1 MRKIGIIGLGKVGME
16 YVFALLNSNIDFDEL
31 VLIDV
36 AKEALRSKTLD
47 LNHALLNLNK
57 NVKVKMGDYNEL
69 SDAELVCITAGMPQ
83 SQINGSRDNDLAK
96 CDAIFN
102 NIIPNIVASGFKGI
116 YLLASNPLDVMCR
129 IALKYANCDPNR
141 IIGSGTLL
149 DTSRLLTVVS
159 NRYNKNLFDL
169 KGLVLGEHG
178 STSFSV
184 WSSIN
189 VQIPEQDKEEID
201 KEVRKLGFDIVNG
214 QGFTA
219 YGVAAALL
227 RITRDILNDD
237 QEILPVSTYLK
248 EHDIYIS
255 TPSRIGKDGCIENN
269 LYTNFTEYEKQE
281 LDKSVKKIKY
291 LFEQETNNKN

>member
-69 SDAELVCITAGMPQ
+69 GDAELVCITAGMPQ
-83 SQINGSRDNDLAK
+83 NQINGSRDNDLAK
-96 CDAIFN
+96 CDVIFK
-102 NIIPNIVASGFKGI
+102 NIIPNIVESGFKGI

-129 IALKYANCDPNR
+129 IALKYANCNPNR

-169 KGLVLGEHG
+169 KGLVLGEH
-178 STSFSV
+178 
-184 WSSIN
+184 
-189 VQIPEQDKEEID
+189 
-201 KEVRKLGFDIVNG
+201 
-214 QGFTA
+214 
-219 YGVAAALL
+219 
-227 RITRDILNDD
+227 
-237 QEILPVSTYLK
+237 
-248 EHDIYIS
+248 
-255 TPSRIGKDGCIENN
+255 
-269 LYTNFTEYEKQE
+269 
-281 LDKSVKKIKY
+281 
-291 LFEQETNNKN
+291 

>member
-1 MRKIGIIGLGKVGME
+1 M
-16 YVFALLNSNIDFDEL
+16 
-31 VLIDV
+31 
-36 AKEALRSKTLD
+36 
-47 LNHALLNLNK
+47 
-57 NVKVKMGDYNEL
+57 
-69 SDAELVCITAGMPQ
+69 
-83 SQINGSRDNDLAK
+83 
-96 CDAIFN
+96 
-102 NIIPNIVASGFKGI
+102 
-116 YLLASNPLDVMCR
+116 
-129 IALKYANCDPNR
+129 
-141 IIGSGTLL
+141 
-149 DTSRLLTVVS
+149 
-159 NRYNKNLFDL
+159 
-169 KGLVLGEHG
+169 GEHG

-227 RITRDILNDD
+227 RITRDILNDE

-255 TPSRIGKDGCIENN
+255 TPSKIGKEGCIENN

-281 LDKSVKKIKY
+281 FDKSVKKIKY
-291 LFEQETNNKN
+291 MFEQETNNK